1 MFFKKTK
8 PQSGPAQAPSSRDV
22 ANEKLVTTPAGTH
35 APLDVAELR
44 RVVDPARL
52 EFETTADLE
61 PGGLGLYLGVELVS
75 DQDTQTPA
83 ADEAAYICNRMK
95 DYGFLISTD
104 GPLHNVLKIKPP
116 LVFSIENAR
125 QVCAALDEILHSG
138 ITLEERMMLRAKL
151 LDEQGAAVGPALFAL
166 NEVVIVKGS
175 TEPMMRLGCWAD
187 REYITTYKADGLI
200 VSTPTGSTAYNL
212 SAGGPIAHAELQTL
226 LVTPICPF
234 MLDSRPVLLSP
245 RTRVTAQLAPPSTN
259 VKIMV
264 DGRLG
269 WTMRANDFLSIE
281 AAGKPLR
288 LISSPHKGYF
298 DILRNKLNWGGRDP
312 GYPLP
317 EVIMA

>member
-1 MFFKKTK
+1 MHIRYAGIITRKDS
-8 PQSGPAQAPSSRDV
+8 PDV
-22 ANEKLVTTPAGTH
+22 LRVGRELAEWYRKRSIKAD
-35 APLDVAELR
+35 LDQI
-44 RVVDPARL
+44 DPAMDIL
-52 EFETTADLE
+52 TILGGDGTLLHVADQAARHGI
-61 PGGLGLYLGVELVS
+61 PVVGVNLGNL
-75 DQDTQTPA
+75 
-83 ADEAAYICNRMK
+83 
-95 DYGFLISTD
+95 GFLTE
-104 GPLHNVLKIKPP
+104 VAA
-116 LVFSIENAR
+116 EEMY
-125 QVCAALDEILHSG
+125 QALDEILHNG
-138 ITLEERMMLRAKL
+138 VTIEERMMLRAEL
-151 LDEQGAAVGPALFAL
+151 LNERGESAGDSLFAL
-166 NEVVIVKGS
+166 NEVVIVKSS

-212 SAGGPIAHAELQTL
+212 SAGGPIAHAELRTL

-234 MLDSRPVLLSP
+234 MLESRPVLLSP

-269 WTMRANDFLSIE
+269 YTMRADYFLSIK
-281 AAGKPLR
+281 AAVKPLR

-317 EVIMA
+317 EVISSG